1 MTRIDTTC
9 EDGSF
14 SIMSLKDRVEIVC
27 WGERGAKIT
36 VLSIENAEILRRGKS
51 NSDYLAEEKLALAL
65 QRIAQLE
72 QLISEF

>member
-14 SIMSLKDRVEIVC
+14 SIIALKDRVEIVC

-36 VLSIENAEILRRGKS
+36 VLSIDNAEILRRGKS
-51 NSDYLAEEKLALAL
+51 GSDYLAEEKLALAN
-65 QRIAQLE
+65 QRIVQLE
-72 QLISEF
+72 QLLSKF